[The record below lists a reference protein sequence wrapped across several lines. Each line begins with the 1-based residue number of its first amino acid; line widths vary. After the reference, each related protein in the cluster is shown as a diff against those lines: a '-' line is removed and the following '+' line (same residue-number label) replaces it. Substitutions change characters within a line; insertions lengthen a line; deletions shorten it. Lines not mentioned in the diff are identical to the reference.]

1 MGFAGIGVPPEL
13 AAGCVFL
20 FGIERRSGMKR
31 KYLLIAVVLLMTVC
45 SVYAGAPSHRY
56 DGGRHHHGRVYR
68 SHHHSRHG
76 YGHYRNDGV
85 RLAAE
90 IIRVTAAGLA
100 VLPMGVPVQTVYA
113 VPVEEKF
120 FEEPVERR
128 QSVAIVPGSNRVVIK
143 EKEILIRRPVP
154 AVRQVIYQW

>member
-31 KYLLIAVVLLMTVC
+31 KYWWSVAVLLMTVC

-68 SHHHSRHG
+68 SHHHGRHG

-100 VLPMGVPVQTVYA
+100 VLPMVVPSQTVYA
-113 VPVEEKF
+113 IPAEEKF
-120 FEEPVERR
+120 FEEPVERK
-128 QSVAIVPGSNRVVIK
+128 QSVEIVPGSNRVVIK

>member
-1 MGFAGIGVPPEL
+1 
-13 AAGCVFL
+13 
-20 FGIERRSGMKR
+20 MKR

-68 SHHHSRHG
+68 SHHHGRH
-76 YGHYRNDGV
+76 GHYRNDGV

-90 IIRVTAAGLA
+90 IIRVTASGLA
-100 VLPMGVPVQTVYA
+100 LLPMGVPAQTVYA

-143 EKEILIRRPVP
+143 EKEIRIRRPVS

>member
-1 MGFAGIGVPPEL
+1 
-13 AAGCVFL
+13 
-20 FGIERRSGMKR
+20 MKR

-45 SVYAGAPSHRY
+45 SVYAGVPPHRHY
-56 DGGRHHHGRVYR
+56 GGRHHQGRIYR
-68 SHHHSRHG
+68 SHHHGRHG

-100 VLPMGVPVQTVYA
+100 LLSMGVPAQTVYA

-128 QSVAIVPGSNRVVIK
+128 QSVEIVPGSNRVVIK

>member
-1 MGFAGIGVPPEL
+1 
-13 AAGCVFL
+13 
-20 FGIERRSGMKR
+20 MKR
-31 KYLLIAVVLLMTVC
+31 KYLLIAVVLLMTVS

-68 SHHHSRHG
+68 SHHHWQH
-76 YGHYRNDGV
+76 GHYRNDGV

-90 IIRVTAAGLA
+90 IIRVTASGLA
-100 VLPMGVPVQTVYA
+100 LLPMGVPAQTVYA